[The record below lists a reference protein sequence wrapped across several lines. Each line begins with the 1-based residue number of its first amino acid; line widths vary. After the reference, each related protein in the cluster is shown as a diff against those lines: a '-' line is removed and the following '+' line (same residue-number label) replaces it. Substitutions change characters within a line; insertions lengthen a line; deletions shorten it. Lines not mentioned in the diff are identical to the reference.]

1 MGFTINS
8 VIAASEK
15 LKRAEVRFLEAVKQ
29 GSSSVTKRST
39 KKIARRGST
48 KKKIT
53 THSKT
58 NPYNIELCIICQDKR
73 D

>member
-15 LKRAEVRFLEAVKQ
+15 LKREEVRFLEAVKQ

-39 KKIARRGST
+39 KKIQKRKYEEEDTLRWEAR
-48 KKKIT
+48 
-53 THSKT
+53 KT
-58 NPYNIELCIICQDKR
+58 P
-73 D
+73 